1 VPGASRIRCV
11 VRRLRAVTMID
22 VRGDR
27 VDASAHPVG
36 GPASPG
42 LRTLGLVAGSVLAV
56 AATVVVFLTDDPRV
70 LRLAVV
76 AAAWGFVLAALVA
89 SRRSAEGTAAG
100 VDERAAAE
108 REAVERAAAERE
120 AELRLAHELELER
133 EVAGR
138 REHEL
143 RVENELR
150 RAAEQSMRTELAAL
164 RAELAALRQDLTGL
178 AELRTDVGRLRTE
191 LADQLSG
198 EMLVERVLLRTQSS
212 RIAPEPPA
220 PRTVEVD
227 GWTSPAAEPTAAL
240 PAGRTMASGETG
252 TRRHRTDV
260 PAPTAAAAPD
270 EPLTAE
276 RPSPRGPRPPV
287 PVPTPAVPTPSVPTA
302 EAPVPTG
309 EDPGRRP
316 GDLPAES
323 GPTPPSDGRRRRRYR
338 EDDEIDDVLARVLG
352 RS

>member
-1 VPGASRIRCV
+1 VPGVSTV
-11 VRRLRAVTMID
+11 HYLVRRLRID
-22 VRGDR
+22 TLIGVRADR
-27 VDASAHPVG
+27 DDASAHPHRVA

-42 LRTLGLVAGSVLAV
+42 LRTLGLVAGSALAV
-56 AATVVVFLTDDPRV
+56 AATVVVLLTDDPRV

-89 SRRSAEGTAAG
+89 SRRPPESAAAG
-100 VDERAAAE
+100 GGEPA
-108 REAVERAAAERE
+108 AVERAAEPGP
-120 AELRLAHELELER
+120 AHERRIEG

-138 REHEL
+138 RELEL
-143 RVENELR
+143 PVEDELR
-150 RAAEQSMRTELAAL
+150 RTVEQSVRTELAAL

-276 RPSPRGPRPPV
+276 RPSPQGQRPPV

-338 EDDEIDDVLARVLG
+338 EDDETDDVLARVLG